1 MIVTV
6 LSADQKNPPDILGP
20 TAASAALLLS
30 DIPWEGPIAAV
41 RVGLLGGQL
50 VLNPTLQE
58 LEESQLDL
66 VVAGSRDAILMVE
79 AGAGEVDEEL
89 LVQALEFAHR
99 EMRPIL
105 ELQEAMARELAKPK
119 MAWTPPEAL
128 SEEEKEAFYHLAL
141 ERGLSQVLQTASKGE
156 RSRALAAF
164 AEALIAERCPRGK
177 TAPRT
182 RAKSPSTRAPLTRWC
197 GRSSGGWSSR
207 RAGGRTAAGL
217 RT

>member
-128 SEEEKEAFYHLAL
+128 SEEE
-141 ERGLSQVLQTASKGE
+141 R
-156 RSRALAAF
+156 R
-164 AEALIAERCPRGK
+164 
-177 TAPRT
+177 
-182 RAKSPSTRAPLTRWC
+182 PSTTWPW
-197 GRSSGGWSSR
+197 SGASPRCSR
-207 RAGGRTAAGL
+207 RPARGRGAGPL
-217 RT
+217 RPSPRP